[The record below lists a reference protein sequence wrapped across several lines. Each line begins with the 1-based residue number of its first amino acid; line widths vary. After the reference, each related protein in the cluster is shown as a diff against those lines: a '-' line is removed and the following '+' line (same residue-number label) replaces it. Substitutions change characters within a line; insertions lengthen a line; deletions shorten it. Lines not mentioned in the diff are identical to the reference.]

1 MEFVF
6 FLSLFLI
13 AYPYLGYPL
22 ILWFLA
28 MLWGRKIVRQDIT
41 PTLTLII
48 SAYNEEEIIAAKL
61 ANSLELDYP
70 KDRLEIVVASESD
83 DRTNEIVRGYES
95 QGVKLFNYSTREG
108 KTATLFRVV
117 PRTRGEVL
125 VFSDAN
131 AFYQPDAIRKLVR
144 NFADSRVGVVCGQLC
159 YRNPKKTA
167 AGKAES
173 LYWRYENWLKTL
185 ASRLL
190 SLNGVNGSIF
200 ALRREAFLPLNRFR
214 GDDFELAVNAAI
226 HGHGVVF
233 EPEAVSVEEASDT
246 FYQEFNRRV
255 RIISWMFGGARLL
268 LKKAAQQGRWLVAF
282 QLLSHKIIRWCVPV
296 FMVLLFIS
304 NLWLAQEGHLFY
316 LFLFFGQLSFYGIAV
331 YAFISNIIRGRPLPR
346 GVTLIYYFC
355 TVNLAALVGLFKSVR
370 IRSGTV
376 WEKNR

>member
-1 MEFVF
+1 MEIVV

-13 AYPYLGYPL
+13 GYPYFGYPM

-28 MLWGRKIVRQDIT
+28 FFGGRQIVQQKIV
-41 PTLTLII
+41 PTVTLII

-61 ANSLELDYP
+61 INSLELEYP

-83 DRTNEIVRGYES
+83 DRTNEIVGSYGAH
-95 QGVKLFNYSTREG
+95 GVQLFAYPTREG

-117 PRTRGEVL
+117 PRTTGQVL

-131 AFYQPDAIRKLVR
+131 AFYQSDALEKLVR
-144 NFADSRVGVVCGQLC
+144 NFADRRVGCVCGRLC
-159 YRNPKKTA
+159 YHNPRGTS
-167 AGKAES
+167 AGQAES

-200 ALRREAFLPLNRFR
+200 ALRREAYLPLNRFR

-226 HGHGVVF
+226 HGYGVVF
-233 EPEAVSVEEASDT
+233 EPEAVSVEEASET
-246 FYQEFNRRV
+246 YHQEFNRRV

-268 LKKAAQQGRWLVAF
+268 LQEAVQRGRWLVVF
-282 QLLSHKIIRWCVPV
+282 QLLSHKIIRWWVPV
-296 FMVLLFIS
+296 FLIILFIS
-304 NLWLAQEGHLFY
+304 NLWLIRENRFY
-316 LFLFFGQLSFYGIAV
+316 LMLFLGQLAFYGTAI
-331 YAFISNIIRGRPLPR
+331 YALISKFIDGRPLPR
-346 GVTLIYYFC
+346 GVNLIYYFC
-355 TVNLAALVGLFKSVR
+355 TVNLAALVGLIKSWR
-370 IRSGTV
+370 ISSGTV